1 MLGEWEPSNI
11 SAPRQCENYFP
22 MTIGLSLEV
31 QLVSNGLKL
40 KGNLRDEQ
48 AGLSILSKKQGTI

>member
-1 MLGEWEPSNI
+1 
-11 SAPRQCENYFP
+11 
-22 MTIGLSLEV
+22 MTAGLSLEF
-31 QLVSNGLKL
+31 QSISNGLKL